1 MFYIIECISR
11 IIKVIDCKKAR
22 WKPEIKRN
30 LFHVYIAYWVIKFP
44 INMGDEIKQS
54 ENGRARSSKHEI

>member
-1 MFYIIECISR
+1 M
-11 IIKVIDCKKAR
+11 IDCKKAR